1 MGKSY
6 NPVCGHVNNS
16 SCLTEARGAGSF
28 FFMMKYGER
37 LKKAREYAGLSQA
50 ALVLKMKGAV
60 TQQNVSKLEI
70 GESTGSEFTVQFAEA
85 CGVNPYWLATG
96 EGEMI
101 DGVFVDEPELV
112 DAINKLRQMSP
123 AVRSRAT
130 EAIESAIHLFE
141 DIAAGK

>member
-1 MGKSY
+1 MGKAY
-6 NPVCGHVNNS
+6 NHVCGFVNNS
-16 SCLTEARGAGSF
+16 GCLTEGWVTGSF

-60 TQQNVSKLEI
+60 SQQNISKLEL
-70 GESTGSEFTVQFAEA
+70 GEATGSEFTVQFAAA

-123 AVRSRAT
+123 TVRSRAT
-130 EAIESAIHLFE
+130 EAIESAIQFVE